1 MNTPMAYTDKNLYA
15 YCDNNPVMRVDNG
28 GEFWDTVLDVISLCA
43 SVADVV
49 TNPDD
54 PWAWVGLGAD
64 VVSLVV
70 PFATGGGLL
79 VDVLTKTDDVVDLAK
94 TAGRAED
101 VADAVYDGTKV
112 MSKAKVPDCFVAG
125 TMIATENGH
134 LPIETISV
142 GDHVWATDPE
152 TGKTE
157 LKRVVN
163 TFVNETT
170 CVTHITVK
178 GETITSTQTHPYY
191 VANQGWVL
199 AKDLRAGDILVILN
213 GEQVVL
219 ELVQHEILES
229 PVATYNFEVEDFH
242 TYYVGEA
249 NVLVHNKCKPYK
261 YMTNQDKNILKNE
274 IQNSR
279 DITFLTKS
287 DAEQFV
293 IDNYSDFSRDVAG
306 SRSARGWHFD
316 KHPIEGKTRE
326 HINIYSKTDGFR
338 AHILWK
344 AN

>member
-1 MNTPMAYTDKNLYA
+1 MAYTDKNLYA

-28 GEFWDTVLDVISLCA
+28 GEFWDVVLDVISLCA

-94 TAGRAED
+94 TIDNTVDA
-101 VADAVYDGTKV
+101 ADAVYDGTKV

-142 GDHVWATDPE
+142 GAHVWATDPE

-157 LKRVVN
+157 LKQVEN

-242 TYYVGEA
+242 TYYVG
-249 NVLVHNKCKPYK
+249 NNGILVHNKCIIKQAKLPTKGKIRYIPPENYGK
-261 YMTNQDKNILKNE
+261 QLPRTSNGGYIDRFDNVWQKGPSRTMGEAFEWDVQLSPRGKAMLGWLSPDGRHLNVSLKG
-274 IQNSR
+274 R
-279 DITFLTKS
+279 IT
-287 DAEQFV
+287 
-293 IDNYSDFSRDVAG
+293 
-306 SRSARGWHFD
+306 H
-316 KHPIEGKTRE
+316 
-326 HINIYSKTDGFR
+326 
-338 AHILWK
+338 
-344 AN
+344 